1 MKRDSAGNPELRAD
15 LAGGGSE
22 TERKGV
28 NGRKEKKREN
38 GRSGS
43 SQRKPAQGENFTE
56 GRAASA
62 ERGKERYRT
71 NRKSYHRQ
79 RHSEDLC
86 SGRRRNGG

>member
-1 MKRDSAGNPELRAD
+1 MRMILSRQRKRKNDARESYEKRFRRKSGAPAD

-43 SQRKPAQGENFTE
+43 SQRKPAQGEKFT
-56 GRAASA
+56 
-62 ERGKERYRT
+62 
-71 NRKSYHRQ
+71 
-79 RHSEDLC
+79 
-86 SGRRRNGG
+86 